1 MRRHLLAT
9 MVAALL
15 CACSPYHDLK
25 DGRPLLGGGFKDQE
39 VGHGLFGI
47 MVKSNVS
54 LWRTSDAVH
63 ETWMKRADELCG
75 GKSYVELAS
84 QDSEDELQPTSG
96 AIRDVTTTRIGFAL
110 CAYSE
115 LSQEQA
121 LGIIGNLGLL
131 PRKPAER

>member
-1 MRRHLLAT
+1 MSKYSLVIV
-9 MVAALL
+9 VAALL

-54 LWRTSDAVH
+54 LWKTHDAVH

-75 GKSYVELAS
+75 GKGYVELAS

-96 AIRDVTTTRIGFAL
+96 AIRDVITTRIGFAL
-110 CAYSE
+110 CSYSE

-121 LGIIGNLGLL
+121 LSIIADLGLL